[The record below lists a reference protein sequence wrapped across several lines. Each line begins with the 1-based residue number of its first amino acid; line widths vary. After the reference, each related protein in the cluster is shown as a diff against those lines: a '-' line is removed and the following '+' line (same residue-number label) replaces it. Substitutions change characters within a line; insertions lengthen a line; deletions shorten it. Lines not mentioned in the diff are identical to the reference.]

1 MYTVHAHI
9 AIKDWASSYAY
20 HILRVKVLFM
30 DEVTSKKV
38 TLKLSL
44 YIFAVRPL
52 ASFQGLPHFLF
63 LSTKSVK
70 GMGTPIT

>member
-1 MYTVHAHI
+1 MLIT
-9 AIKDWASSYAY
+9 IKDWVSSYAY

-52 ASFQGLPHFLF
+52 ASFQGLPRFLF
-63 LSTKSVK
+63 LGLSTKSVE
-70 GMGTPIT
+70 GVGTPIT